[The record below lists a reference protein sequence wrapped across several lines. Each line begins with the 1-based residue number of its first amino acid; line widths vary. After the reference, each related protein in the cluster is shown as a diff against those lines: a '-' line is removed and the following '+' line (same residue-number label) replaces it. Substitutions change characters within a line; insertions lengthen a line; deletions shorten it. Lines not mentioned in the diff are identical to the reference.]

1 MTAATPSYQMTPL
14 SGVLKH
20 AARKFWL
27 LRDVDIDEPIEQQR
41 LHAQIKSGDYFHVL
55 VSDLDEIS
63 QNIAKLDEAQS
74 ITLQHLID
82 NLLYID
88 RHYQLRAKP

>member
-1 MTAATPSYQMTPL
+1 MSAVTPTYQMTPL

-27 LRDVDIDEPIEQQR
+27 LRDIDIDEPIERQR
-41 LHAQIKSGDYFHVL
+41 LNAQIRSGDYFQML
-55 VSDLDEIS
+55 ASELDEIS
-63 QNIAKLDEAQS
+63 QNIVSLSEPQS
-74 ITLQHLID
+74 IMLQHAID

-88 RHYQLRAKP
+88 RHYRLKSKS